1 MTEEIE
7 ATPECHDVCVAA
19 AAAREALS
27 ALAHATSIVEDP
39 REIYD
44 ILGDLS
50 AAATALCASLHD
62 LSGEDDRPTRYT
74 PLLNGSDRDGRA
86 TEFRVSPA
94 LRRAGDFFATAAGAI
109 DDARDVVEQLT
120 YVQDYGLT
128 VRRLHL
134 VDRGVGK

>member
-1 MTEEIE
+1 MNEEIE
-7 ATPECHDVCVAA
+7 VTPECHDVCAAA
-19 AAAREALS
+19 AAAREALC

-50 AAATALCASLHD
+50 SAATSLCASLHD
-62 LSGEDDRPTRYT
+62 LSGEEDHPTRYT
-74 PLLNGSDRDGRA
+74 PLLNGREREGRSA
-86 TEFRVSPA
+86 EFQVSAA
-94 LRRAGDFFATAAGAI
+94 LRRAGVFFATASAAI
-109 DDARDVVEQLT
+109 DDAREGVEQLT

-134 VDRGVGK
+134 VDRGGGK